1 MASGWRSQAPGWLG
15 VPLGS
20 AHALWA
26 GYHCHGLAQGGRA
39 GPCAPSSHICMPSSH
54 PEERPVRLTPESREG
69 RPGDR
74 APELTLPGIC
84 RKPGPSSRWPRAL
97 PGAGLGEWPPTGRGS
112 GYCSLPSTL
121 QVSAPSRI
129 ARVWKGPAA
138 TWTGHQP
145 DGSPP
150 APMSAALLGAWQQ
163 WALQGPGE
171 AWAAGQERGPGGPP
185 CFSVS
190 RAGPSG
196 DSDV

>member
-1 MASGWRSQAPGWLG
+1 MWLG

-54 PEERPVRLTPESREG
+54 PEERPVRLAPGSREG

-84 RKPGPSSRWPRAL
+84 RKLGPSSRCLRAL

-112 GYCSLPSTL
+112 GYHSLPSTL

-145 DGSPP
+145 DGSPRP
-150 APMSAALLGAWQQ
+150 HVCSPSGCVAAVGTARAWGGLGSRPGEGPWRPPMLLGEQN
-163 WALQGPGE
+163 WAL
-171 AWAAGQERGPGGPP
+171 R
-185 CFSVS
+185 
-190 RAGPSG
+190 RL
-196 DSDV
+196 